1 MTTSHQRPHRVFSEY
16 RLLLTTK
23 VLLAALM
30 GVAAIGGYVNSTGQ
44 IWKLWAAFFA
54 YLVASIVC
62 RFGWTIPLIVLGTI
76 LGLSLDPAVKGG
88 TVKTQ
93 MLETASWLC
102 CGAIS
107 GLLLGLL
114 VDISSHFRP
123 VPGDHENTVDILH
136 I

>member
-1 MTTSHQRPHRVFSEY
+1 MTTSDQRRCGVFSEN
-16 RLLLTTK
+16 RLLMTTK

-76 LGLSLDPAVKGG
+76 LGLSRDPAVKGG
-88 TVKTQ
+88 AIETQ
-93 MLETASWLC
+93 AIETASWLC
-102 CGAIS
+102 WGAIS

-114 VDISSHFRP
+114 VEISKYCRP
-123 VPGDHENTVDILH
+123 ATGDQGPITSQKAS
-136 I
+136 